1 MRYRNSTLIAML
13 LVAFGALAACER
25 TANIAPDAPAVS
37 THDAAHAVALAT
49 DLDEGIVRI
58 GAHEGHPDGGP
69 GWRFQLPDE
78 VIAQDRRIPSGWTTF
93 ALDND
98 SGAEHFILLLRV
110 PDELSE
116 ITMEEWRNQ
125 VTVPFQEI
133 MDFIIDPTKVPASE
147 LAEWYA
153 EVESSG
159 GPGFTGAWTSSEAT
173 VHLEP
178 GTYFLDCY
186 VKDDN
191 GQFHSYLGMLERIEV
206 TEEANDASQ
215 PEPTMRVSVSSTDG
229 IQFDRPVTA
238 GQHTVE
244 VVFED
249 QAFYDH
255 LLGHDL
261 HLVRMGP
268 GDNVAELGEWMN
280 WMAPHGL
287 VAPAPASLIGGVQT
301 ILTPDML
308 AGSAPAIGYLSADL
322 EPGRYAWVSE
332 VPDPHTQNMLK
343 VFNVPNRGW

>member
-1 MRYRNSTLIAML
+1 MKYLNSTLVAVL
-13 LVAFGALAACER
+13 LVVFGALAACDG
-25 TANIAPDAPAVS
+25 TPNTAPDAPALS
-37 THDAAHAVALAT
+37 THDAAPMAALAT
-49 DLDEGIVRI
+49 DLDAGIVRI
-58 GAHEGHPDGGP
+58 GAHAGHPEGGP
-69 GWRFQLPDE
+69 GWKFQLPDE
-78 VIAQDRRIPSGWTTF
+78 VTAQDRQIPSGWTTF
-93 ALDND
+93 ILDNK

-110 PDELSE
+110 PDELSR
-116 ITMEEWRNQ
+116 ITMEEWRDQ

-133 MDFIIDPTKVPASE
+133 MDFIIDPSKVPDSE
-147 LAEWYA
+147 LAEWYGQ
-153 EVESSG
+153 VESSG

-173 VHLEP
+173 VHLGP

-186 VKDDN
+186 VKDED

-238 GQHTVE
+238 GQHMVE

-268 GDNVAELGEWMN
+268 EDNVAELGGWMN
-280 WMAPHGL
+280 WMAPDGL
-287 VAPAPASLIGGVQT
+287 VAPAPASFIGGVQT
-301 ILTPDML
+301 ILTPEGL
-308 AGSAPAIGYLSADL
+308 AGSAPAIGYLSAHL

-343 VFNVPNRGW
+343 VFNVPRGGR